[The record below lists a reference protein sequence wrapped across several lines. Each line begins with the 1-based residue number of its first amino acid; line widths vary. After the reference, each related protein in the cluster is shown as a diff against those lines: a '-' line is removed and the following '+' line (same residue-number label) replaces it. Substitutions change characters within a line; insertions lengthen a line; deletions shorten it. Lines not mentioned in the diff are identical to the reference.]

1 MIEKAVNGAPFITL
15 EGGEGS
21 GKSTQIKLL
30 SDWLVTEGI
39 EHICT
44 REPGGAP
51 GAEQIRNLVLTGD
64 VDRWTP
70 MTEVLLYTAARSDH
84 VERVIV
90 PTLKQGKWV
99 LCDRFTDSSIA
110 YQGAARGVGVEK
122 VRALQQLVL
131 GDLKPD
137 LTLILDLPVGVG
149 LSRAV
154 SRETDKSE
162 KTDKE
167 DRFERM
173 EVSLHEATRK
183 VFLDIA
189 ERSPDRC
196 VVVDAD
202 QSVEALQECLR
213 QLIASRFSILGFS
226 NG

>member
-1 MIEKAVNGAPFITL
+1 MTKQKSLKSRFITL

-30 SDWLVTEGI
+30 ANWLSEIGV

-84 VERVIV
+84 VERVV
-90 PTLKQGKWV
+90 LPALEEDKWV
-99 LCDRFTDSSIA
+99 LCDRFSDSSVA
-110 YQGAARGVGVEK
+110 YQGAGRGVGIEK
-122 VRALQQLVL
+122 VRDLQKLVL
-131 GDLKPD
+131 GDFKPD
-137 LTLILDLPVGVG
+137 LTLVLDLPVTVG
-149 LSRAV
+149 LGRAV
-154 SRETDKSE
+154 SRESGKVDM
-162 KTDKE
+162 E

-173 EVSLHEATRK
+173 EVSLHEASRE
-183 VFLDIA
+183 VYLSIA
-189 ERSPDRC
+189 KEEPDRC

-202 QSVEALQECLR
+202 QSIDELQQCLR
-213 QLIASRFSILGFS
+213 RIITEKFGIQG
-226 NG
+226 

>member
-1 MIEKAVNGAPFITL
+1 MTAPTRLGAPFITL

-30 SDWLVTEGI
+30 AKWLEDVGVDLL
-39 EHICT
+39 CT

-51 GAEQIRNLVLTGD
+51 GAEQIREMVLTGD

-90 PTLKQGKWV
+90 PALEAGRWV
-99 LCDRFTDSSIA
+99 LCDRFYDSSIA
-110 YQGAARGVGVEK
+110 YQGAGRGVGVQK
-122 VRALQQLVL
+122 VKDLQKLVL
-131 GDLKPD
+131 GDIKPD
-137 LTLILDLPVGVG
+137 LTLILDLPIDVG

-154 SRETDKSE
+154 SRETDKA
-162 KTDKE
+162 KKE

-173 EVSLHEATRK
+173 DKSLHEQSRA

-189 ERSPDRC
+189 AEDPERC
-196 VVVDAD
+196 VIVNAD
-202 QSVEALQECLR
+202 QSIDYLQAELR
-213 QLIASRFSILGFS
+213 AIIEKRFGKLA
-226 NG
+226 

>member
-1 MIEKAVNGAPFITL
+1 MKNASVRKAPFITL

-30 SDWLVTEGI
+30 AEWFSENNI
-39 EHICT
+39 AHICT

-90 PTLKQGKWV
+90 PTLEAGQWV
-99 LCDRFTDSSIA
+99 LCDRFADSSIA
-110 YQGAARGVGVEK
+110 YQGAARGVGIEK
-122 VRALQQLVL
+122 VTDLQKLVL
-131 GDLKPD
+131 GELKPD
-137 LTLILDLPVGVG
+137 LTLILDLPVSVG
-149 LSRAV
+149 LGRAM
-154 SRETDKSE
+154 SREKGKETM
-162 KTDKE
+162 E

-173 EVSLHEATRK
+173 DVSLHEVFRS

-189 ERSPDRC
+189 EQEPERC
-196 VVVDAD
+196 VVVDANQD
-202 QSVEALQECLR
+202 VDSLQKVLRSVIEAKFGP
-213 QLIASRFSILGFS
+213 IG
-226 NG
+226 